1 MRMDQVF
8 RSKHSLFPAQLFS
21 AIFVLFLMVGC
32 VISPRR
38 TLGGGG
44 TPTPTPS
51 PTATPNPAATGK
63 LYVSNSGS
71 GSILRFD
78 KAFIANADAAPA
90 ATISGANTT
99 LKGNAFMTLDAGA
112 DRLYVA
118 NTGDLSVVIFDGVS
132 TKTGTVNIAPTRFI
146 AGTATGLLQPTDVAL
161 DKGRDMLYVADD
173 IEIFVFNSASASTT
187 NGNVPF
193 ARDISPGFA
202 VSAIFLDATNNR
214 LFVADQAAD
223 AIAIFD
229 NASTL
234 NGPVKATRVIQGV
247 ATHLAVPSGVVVD
260 GAGRLIVSNVG
271 NGTTIPP
278 TITIYANAAIA
289 DGNVPPVAEI
299 TGSNTGMVTPDQIV
313 VDRNGTGT
321 LYNAD
326 PGAARI
332 AAFANLNTANSNIAP
347 TRSINGTSTGMTVGS
362 QPVGVAL
369 DNTR

>member
-1 MRMDQVF
+1 MDQVF
-8 RSKHSLFPAQLFS
+8 RSNRSLFPAQLFT

-44 TPTPTPS
+44 GTPTPS
-51 PTATPNPAATGK
+51 PTATPTPNPAATGK
-63 LYVSNSGS
+63 LYVSNG
-71 GSILRFD
+71 GGDSILRFD
-78 KAFIANADAAPA
+78 NAFTANGDATPA

-99 LKGNAFMTLDAGA
+99 LNAPSFITLDAAA

-118 NTGDLSVVIFDGVS
+118 NRGDLSVVIFDGVS
-132 TKTGTVNIAPTRFI
+132 TKTGTVNIAPTRTI
-146 AGTATGLLQPTDVAL
+146 AGPATGLLQPTDVAP

-173 IEIFVFNSASASTT
+173 TDIFVFNSASASATT
-187 NGNVPF
+187 GNVAF
-193 ARDISPGFA
+193 ARDISLTFA

-214 LFVADQAAD
+214 LFVANQAAD
-223 AIAIFD
+223 AVAIFD
-229 NASTL
+229 NASGL
-234 NGPVKATRVIQGV
+234 NSTVTPNRVVQGV
-247 ATHLAVPSGVVVD
+247 ATHLAVPSGVAVD

-271 NGTTIPP
+271 NGTTIAP
-278 TITIYANAAIA
+278 TITIYANAATA
-289 DGNVPPVAEI
+289 DGNLAPVAEI
-299 TGSNTGMVTPDQIV
+299 TGSNTGMSTPDQIV

-332 AAFANLNTANSNIAP
+332 LAVFGSLNTANGNISA
-347 TRSINGTSTGMTVGS
+347 TRWIKGPSPGMTVGT

-369 DNTR
+369 DSTR